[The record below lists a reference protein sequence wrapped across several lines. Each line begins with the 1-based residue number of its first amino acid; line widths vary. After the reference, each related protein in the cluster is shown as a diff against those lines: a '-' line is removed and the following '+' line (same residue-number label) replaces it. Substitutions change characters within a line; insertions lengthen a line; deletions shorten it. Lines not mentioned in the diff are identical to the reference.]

1 MRVYAVTFPN
11 DKLMKEYKLRIE
23 EAKKRDHRVLG
34 QTQEL
39 FMFNALSPGS
49 CFFLPMGAKIYN
61 NLINFIKEKYWEY
74 EYEEVVTPNIYN
86 FELWKT
92 SGHAAHYKAWVYK
105 HSTDITFPPPPQ
117 RVCIRVYLEG
127 RSALISALKLVIND
141 PPARRTCL
149 RSTWRRR

>member
-61 NLINFIKEKYWEY
+61 NLMVIGISIKL
-74 EYEEVVTPNIYN
+74 N
-86 FELWKT
+86 L
-92 SGHAAHYKAWVYK
+92 
-105 HSTDITFPPPPQ
+105 
-117 RVCIRVYLEG
+117 
-127 RSALISALKLVIND
+127 LIK
-141 PPARRTCL
+141 R
-149 RSTWRRR
+149 